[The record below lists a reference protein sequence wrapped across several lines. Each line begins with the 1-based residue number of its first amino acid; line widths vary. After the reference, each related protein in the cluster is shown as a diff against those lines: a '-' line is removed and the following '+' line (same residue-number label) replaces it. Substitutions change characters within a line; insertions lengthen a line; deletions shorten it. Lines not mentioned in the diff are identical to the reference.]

1 MEKKFSIELLEEAVE
16 FIENLD
22 DKPKS
27 KIIYNLNLASRSKN
41 SNLFKKLNEDI
52 WEFRTLYNK
61 QHYRLFAFWDKS
73 DKEETLVICSHGII
87 KKMSKVP
94 QKSINKA
101 ESIRNKYFEAKN
113 KIK

>member
-27 KIIYNLNLASRSKN
+27 KILYNLNLASRSKD

-73 DKEETLVICSHGII
+73 DKEDTLVICSHGII
-87 KKMSKVP
+87 KKTNKIP

-101 ESIRNKYFEAKN
+101 ESIRNQYFEEKN
-113 KIK
+113 KKK